1 MVEFSARKQVKR
13 LKLDIGVKLPIH
25 DAEPSYQGFLASQGS
40 TTTSTRLYW
49 LRDLYLRGVNVDDE
63 AMECLFSN
71 SPF

>member
-1 MVEFSARKQVKR
+1 MVEFAARKQVEK

-49 LRDLYLRGVNVDDE
+49 LRDLYLSGVNVDDV
-63 AMECLFSN
+63 AMV
-71 SPF
+71 